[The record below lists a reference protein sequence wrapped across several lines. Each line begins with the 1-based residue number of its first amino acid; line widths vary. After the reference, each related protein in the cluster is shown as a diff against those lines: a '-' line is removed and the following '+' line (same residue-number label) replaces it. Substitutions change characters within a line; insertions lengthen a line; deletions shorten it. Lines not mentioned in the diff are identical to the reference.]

1 MKQIADDGKVYVLPV
16 NDPTA
21 AIPGWDGQVL
31 PVPGALAVRV
41 GEYRKRIDRL
51 LDEQK
56 TRAPVVEKL
65 SRIWPTDAYGVRRVV
80 EEIETHR
87 ATGAP
92 VPSTDR
98 ILVEGFDRYIIIHT
112 HLGDVLNFTL
122 GEVIEE
128 LFRRQG
134 LVRMWW
140 WDSYRILYEM
150 TADTADLDL
159 EDLFLNQVFGVE
171 EPVLGGACHGVLHR
185 HFPWELQMKQIAERF
200 GALQRG
206 RLMYGGAMKELQVRF
221 RLTPIYDE
229 TIRDAQVERADFEG
243 VKKIFKQIK
252 DQNLEVRFFRSKDK
266 PTPLAYH
273 ILYRH
278 VDIPELIA
286 PDNVA
291 ADNLARLRISIESRL
306 IDLLC
311 FDCGNLAHDVAIA
324 GMSDRPS
331 CPSCESKLL
340 APIFWSSGFV
350 TGVLRKKREKQ
361 ALDESEQKALTR
373 ARRSADLVI
382 AYGKKAV
389 IAQSV
394 YGIGPQ
400 TASRVL
406 SRMHESDEELY
417 RDLLDAKLQF
427 ITTRPYWNN

>member
-1 MKQIADDGKVYVLPV
+1 
-16 NDPTA
+16 
-21 AIPGWDGQVL
+21 
-31 PVPGALAVRV
+31 V
-41 GEYRKRIDRL
+41 GEYRKQIDRL
-51 LDEQK
+51 LDEHK
-56 TRAPVVEKL
+56 TRAPVAEKF
-65 SRIWPTDAYGVRRVV
+65 SRIWPTDPYGVRRVV
-80 EEIETHR
+80 EEIDTHR

-92 VPSTDR
+92 VPTNDR
-98 ILVEGFDRYIIIHT
+98 VLIEGFDRYIIIHT
-112 HLGDVLNFTL
+112 HLGDVLNFTM

-159 EDLFLNQVFGVE
+159 EDLFLKQVFGVD

-200 GALQRG
+200 GALSRG

-229 TIRDAQVERADFEG
+229 TIREAQVERSDFEG

-252 DQNLEVRFFRSKDK
+252 ERNLEVRFFRSKDK

-286 PDNVA
+286 PENVA
-291 ADNLARLRISIESRL
+291 ADNMTRLRISIEGRA

-311 FDCGNLAHDVAIA
+311 FDCANLETEVAI
-324 GMSDRPS
+324 GSLSESPS
-331 CPSCESKLL
+331 CRNCGSKLL
-340 APIFWSSGFV
+340 APVFWSSGYV
-350 TGVLRKKREKQ
+350 TSILRKKRVKQ
-361 ALDESEQKALTR
+361 SLDETEQKALTK

-382 AYGKKAV
+382 AYGRRAV

-406 SRMHESDEELY
+406 SKMHESDDEFY
-417 RDLLDAKLQF
+417 KDLLEAKLHF

>member
-1 MKQIADDGKVYVLPV
+1 
-16 NDPTA
+16 
-21 AIPGWDGQVL
+21 
-31 PVPGALAVRV
+31 
-41 GEYRKRIDRL
+41 L
-51 LDEQK
+51 LDEHK
-56 TRAPVVEKL
+56 TRAPVVEKF
-65 SRIWPTDAYGVRRVV
+65 SRIWPADPYGVRRVV

-92 VPSTDR
+92 VPTNER
-98 ILVEGFDRYIIIHT
+98 VLVEGFDRYIIIHT
-112 HLGDVLNFTL
+112 HFGDVLNFTL

-159 EDLFLNQVFGVE
+159 EDLFLKQVFGID

-200 GALQRG
+200 GALSRG

-229 TIRDAQVERADFEG
+229 TIREAQVERADFEG

-252 DQNLEVRFFRSKDK
+252 QGNMDVRFFRSKDK

-273 ILYRH
+273 LLYRH
-278 VDIPELIA
+278 VDIPELVA
-286 PDNVA
+286 PENVA
-291 ADNLARLRISIESRL
+291 ADNMARLRISIEGRA

-311 FDCGNLAHDVAIA
+311 FDCANLTTEISVA
-324 GMSDRPS
+324 SLLEHPS
-331 CPSCESKLL
+331 CQNCGSALL
-340 APIFWSSGFV
+340 APVFWSSAYV
-350 TGVLRKKREKQ
+350 TSVLRKKRNKQ
-361 ALDESEQKALTR
+361 SLDESEQRALTR

-382 AYGKKAV
+382 AYGRRAV

-406 SRMHESDEELY
+406 AKMHESDDEFY
-417 RDLLDAKLQF
+417 KDLLEAKLQF